1 VVISGN
7 FDFGLRIA
15 EFGLMSE
22 LIILNPKS
30 KIKKK
35 LVEFGLMSELIILNP
50 KSKIKNPK
58 SEEENQ

>member
-1 VVISGN
+1 
-7 FDFGLRIA
+7 
-15 EFGLMSE
+15 MSE